1 MSTKKETSKI
11 NKVKINKVLFQTTGK
26 GNTTTRVSVPLLWL
40 EDLGINENDR
50 DVKLTKKK
58 NKIILEKAP
67 EEGKNE
73 K

>member
-1 MSTKKETSKI
+1 MSTKKETS
-11 NKVKINKVLFQTTGK
+11 KINKVLFQTTGK

-58 NKIILEKAP
+58 NKIILEKA
-67 EEGKNE
+67 EEIETIK
-73 K
+73 

>member
-1 MSTKKETSKI
+1 MSTKKEIS
-11 NKVKINKVLFQTTGK
+11 KINKVLFQTTGK

-40 EDLGINENDR
+40 EELGISETDR

-67 EEGKNE
+67 GEGKKNE
-73 K
+73 E